1 MKAGFSPEEI
11 VRRRERGRLSGGAK
25 DLARIVNE
33 FRSEPSSMFRTS
45 LMTQQRQLFGTDG
58 IRGVAGD
65 FPLTKRSTYLIG
77 RALGHDL
84 VRTVSRAQAV
94 IGQDTRESSRW
105 IADRVAEGLAAVG
118 VDVHSAGVI
127 TTPGVAYLARS
138 RKMAAGVV
146 ISASHNPWTDNG
158 IKVFSGDGF
167 KLTDARELA
176 IEKEIFALLENPASA
191 DDTAIKI
198 PRPSLPGEAELR
210 HGYVKSLTAS
220 VSSDLSKL
228 RVLVDCANG
237 AATAE
242 APELFRTL
250 GIQATFI
257 HISPDGKNIN
267 EHCGALH
274 PATLG
279 KRVAD
284 APGEFDLGVTF
295 DGDADRALFCDASGH
310 VVNGDAV
317 LLAAARDLHAQGKL
331 KADTVVS
338 TTMSNMGL
346 EIALKKAG
354 IRMLRANVGDKY
366 VLEEM
371 LKTGATLGGEQS
383 GHIIFRDAD
392 STTGDGLLTALRL
405 MDIIVR
411 SQQPLAALVGDLK
424 VFPQKIQNVRV
435 REKVPFAQVPAIQ
448 SAIDAAEKELDGNGR
463 IVVRYS
469 GTEALA
475 RVMVEAESETKM
487 QSLTA
492 AIAVEI
498 QKALG
503 V

>member
-1 MKAGFSPEEI
+1 MSQ
-11 VRRRERGRLSGGAK
+11 
-25 DLARIVNE
+25 
-33 FRSEPSSMFRTS
+33 T
-45 LMTQQRQLFGTDG
+45 RQLFGTDG
-58 IRGVAGD
+58 IRGVAGE
-65 FPLTKRSTYLIG
+65 FPLSKQSTYLIG

-84 VRTVSRAQAV
+84 LRTTSAPQAV

-118 VDVHSAGVI
+118 VEVHSAGVI
-127 TTPGVAYLARS
+127 TTPGVAFLARS
-138 RKMAAGVV
+138 RKLAAGVV

-176 IEKEIFALLENPASA
+176 IEKEIFSLLENPAA
-191 DDTAIKI
+191 TDDTALKI
-198 PRPSLPGEAELR
+198 PKPSLPGEAALR
-210 HGYVKSLTAS
+210 EAYIHSLLSNVPA
-220 VSSDLSKL
+220 DLHKL

-242 APELFRTL
+242 APELFRRL
-250 GIQATFI
+250 GVQATFI
-257 HISPDGKNIN
+257 HVSPDGKNIN
-267 EHCGALH
+267 DGCGALH
-274 PATLG
+274 PETIG
-279 KRVAD
+279 KVLA
-284 APGEFDLGVTF
+284 ASAGKFDLGVTF
-295 DGDADRALFCDASGH
+295 DGDADRALFCDATGH

-317 LLAAARDLHAQGKL
+317 LLAAARDLHAQRKL
-331 KADTVVS
+331 QGNTVVA

-346 EIALKKAG
+346 EVALKKSG
-354 IRMLRANVGDKY
+354 ISMLRANVGDKY

-383 GHIIFRDAD
+383 GHIIFRDGD

-411 SQQPLAALVGDLK
+411 NDKPLAELISDLK

-435 REKVPFAQVPAIQ
+435 REKVPFAQVPAVQ
-448 SAIDAAEKELDGNGR
+448 SAIAAAERELDGSGR
-463 IVVRYS
+463 VVVRYS

-475 RVMVEAESETKM
+475 RVMVEAESEERM
-487 QSLTA
+487 RVLTA
-492 AIAVEI
+492 SIAGEI

>member
-1 MKAGFSPEEI
+1 
-11 VRRRERGRLSGGAK
+11 
-25 DLARIVNE
+25 
-33 FRSEPSSMFRTS
+33 
-45 LMTQQRQLFGTDG
+45 MTQRQLFGTDG
-58 IRGVAGD
+58 IRGVAGE
-65 FPLTKRSTYLIG
+65 FPLTKQSTYLIG

-84 VRTVSRAQAV
+84 LRNQPRAQAL

-138 RKMAAGVV
+138 RRMAAGIV

-167 KLTDARELA
+167 KLTDERELA
-176 IEKEIFALLENPASA
+176 IEKEIFALLQNPASA
-191 DDTAIKI
+191 DDTALKV
-198 PRPSLPGEAELR
+198 PRPSLPGESELR
-210 HGYVKSLTAS
+210 QSYIKELAAS
-220 VSSDLSKL
+220 VKSDLSKL

-237 AATAE
+237 AAAAE

-257 HISPDGKNIN
+257 HVSPDGKNIN
-267 EHCGALH
+267 EQCGALH
-274 PATLG
+274 PETLG
-279 KRVAD
+279 KQVAE
-284 APGEFDLGVTF
+284 ARGQFDLGVTF
-295 DGDADRALFCDASGH
+295 DGDADRALFCDAQGR

-317 LLAAARDLHAQGKL
+317 LLATARDMHAGGTL

-346 EIALKKAG
+346 EIALKNSG
-354 IRMLRANVGDKY
+354 IRMRRANVGDKY

-383 GHIIFRDAD
+383 GHIIFRDGD

-411 SQQPLAALVGDLK
+411 SKKPLAELIADLK
-424 VFPQKIQNVRV
+424 VFPQKIQNIRV

-448 SAIDAAEKELDGNGR
+448 GAIHSAERELDGKGR
-463 IVVRYS
+463 VVVRYS

-475 RVMVEAESETKM
+475 RVMVEAESEAQM
-487 QSLTA
+487 QSITA
-492 AIAVEI
+492 AIAGEI

>member
-1 MKAGFSPEEI
+1 
-11 VRRRERGRLSGGAK
+11 
-25 DLARIVNE
+25 
-33 FRSEPSSMFRTS
+33 
-45 LMTQQRQLFGTDG
+45 MTQQRQLFGTDG
-58 IRGVAGD
+58 IRGVAGE
-65 FPLTKRSTYLIG
+65 FPLTAQSTNLIG

-84 VRTVSRAQAV
+84 IRTTAKAKAV

-105 IADRVAEGLAAVG
+105 IADRVSEGLAAVG

-138 RKMAAGVV
+138 RGMAAGVV

-167 KLTDARELA
+167 KLSDSRELA
-176 IEKEIFALLENPASA
+176 IEQEIFALLKNPASA
-191 DDTAIKI
+191 DDTALKV
-198 PRPSLPGEAELR
+198 PRPSLPGEPELR
-210 HGYVKSLTAS
+210 HAYIKSLAAS
-220 VSSDLSKL
+220 VTSDLSKL

-242 APELFRTL
+242 APELFRML
-250 GIQATFI
+250 GIQATFV
-257 HISPDGKNIN
+257 HIAPNGRNIN

-274 PATLG
+274 PDTLG
-279 KRVAD
+279 KNVA
-284 APGEFDLGVTF
+284 ASAGKFDLGVTF
-295 DGDADRALFCDASGH
+295 DGDADRALFCDAFGR
-310 VVNGDAV
+310 VVNGDGV
-317 LLAAARDLHAQGKL
+317 LLAAARSLRAEGKL
-331 KADTVVS
+331 KTNTVVS

-346 EIALKKAG
+346 EIALKKSG

-383 GHIIFRDAD
+383 GHIIFLDGDA
-392 STTGDGLLTALRL
+392 TTGDGLLTALRL

-411 SQQPLAALVGDLK
+411 SGKPLADLVSDLK

-435 REKVPFAQVPAIQ
+435 KEKVPFANVPAIQ
-448 SAIDAAEKELDGNGR
+448 SAITSAEKELDGNGR
-463 IVVRYS
+463 VVVRYS

-475 RVMVEAESETKM
+475 RVMVEAESESKM
-487 QSLTA
+487 QTACA
-492 AIAVEI
+492 AIAAEI

>member
-1 MKAGFSPEEI
+1 
-11 VRRRERGRLSGGAK
+11 
-25 DLARIVNE
+25 
-33 FRSEPSSMFRTS
+33 
-45 LMTQQRQLFGTDG
+45 MTQQRQLFGTDG
-58 IRGVAGD
+58 IRGVAGE
-65 FPLTKRSTYLIG
+65 FPLTAQSTNLIG

-84 VRTVSRAQAV
+84 IRTTAKAKAV

-105 IADRVAEGLAAVG
+105 IADRVSEGLAAVG

-138 RKMAAGVV
+138 RGMAAGVV

-167 KLTDARELA
+167 KLSDSRELA
-176 IEKEIFALLENPASA
+176 IEQEIFALLKNPASA
-191 DDTAIKI
+191 DDTALKV
-198 PRPSLPGEAELR
+198 PRPSLPGEPELR
-210 HGYVKSLTAS
+210 HAYIKSLAAS
-220 VSSDLSKL
+220 VTSDLSKL

-242 APELFRTL
+242 APELFRML
-250 GIQATFI
+250 GIQATFV
-257 HISPDGKNIN
+257 HIAPNGRNIN

-274 PATLG
+274 PDTLG
-279 KRVAD
+279 KNVA
-284 APGEFDLGVTF
+284 ASAGKFDLGVTF
-295 DGDADRALFCDASGH
+295 DGDADRALFCDAFGR
-310 VVNGDAV
+310 VVNGDGV
-317 LLAAARDLHAQGKL
+317 LLAAARSLRAEGKL
-331 KADTVVS
+331 KTNTVVS

-346 EIALKKAG
+346 EIALKTSG

-383 GHIIFRDAD
+383 GHIIFLDGDA
-392 STTGDGLLTALRL
+392 TTGDGLLTALRL

-411 SQQPLAALVGDLK
+411 SGKPLADLVSDLK

-435 REKVPFAQVPAIQ
+435 KEKVPFANVPAIQ
-448 SAIDAAEKELDGNGR
+448 SAITSAEKELDGNGR
-463 IVVRYS
+463 VVVRYS

-475 RVMVEAESETKM
+475 RVMVEAESESKM
-487 QSLTA
+487 QTACA
-492 AIAVEI
+492 AIAAEI

>member
-1 MKAGFSPEEI
+1 MS
-11 VRRRERGRLSGGAK
+11 
-25 DLARIVNE
+25 D
-33 FRSEPSSMFRTS
+33 
-45 LMTQQRQLFGTDG
+45 QRQLFGTDG
-58 IRGVAGD
+58 IRGVAGEH
-65 FPLTKRSTYLIG
+65 PLTKQSTYLIG

-84 VRTVSRAQAV
+84 LNQTSKPKAV

-118 VDVHSAGVI
+118 VEVHSAGVI

-146 ISASHNPWTDNG
+146 ISASHNPWKDNG
-158 IKVFSGDGF
+158 IKVFSGEGF
-167 KLTDARELA
+167 KLSDARELA
-176 IEKEIFALLENPASA
+176 IETEIFTQLKNPGSA
-191 DDTAIKI
+191 DDTALKV
-198 PRPSLPGEAELR
+198 PPPSLPGEAELR
-210 HGYVKSLTAS
+210 HAYIGSLEKSVKS
-220 VSSDLSKL
+220 DLRKL

-242 APELFRTL
+242 APELFREL
-250 GIQATFI
+250 GVQATFN

-267 EHCGALH
+267 EGCGALY
-274 PATLG
+274 PEALG
-279 KRVAD
+279 KEVVAK
-284 APGEFDLGVTF
+284 AGQFDLGVTF
-295 DGDADRALFCDASGH
+295 DGDADRALFCDGNGK

-317 LLAAARDLHAQGKL
+317 LLAAARDMHAQGTL
-331 KADTVVS
+331 KNDTVVS

-346 EIALKKAG
+346 EIALKNSG

-383 GHIIFRDAD
+383 GHIIFRDTD

-411 SQQPLAALVGDLK
+411 SGQSLAALVGDLK
-424 VFPQKIQNVRV
+424 VFPQKIQNIRV
-435 REKVPFAQVPAIQ
+435 REKVPFAEIPAVKAVI
-448 SAIDAAEKELDGNGR
+448 AAAERDLDGNGR
-463 IVVRYS
+463 VVVRYS

-475 RVMVEAESETKM
+475 RVMVEAESEEKM
-487 QSLTA
+487 RALTA
-492 AIAVEI
+492 NIAQEI

-503 V
+503 TQ

>member
-1 MKAGFSPEEI
+1 M
-11 VRRRERGRLSGGAK
+11 
-25 DLARIVNE
+25 
-33 FRSEPSSMFRTS
+33 SE
-45 LMTQQRQLFGTDG
+45 QRQLFGTDG
-58 IRGVAGD
+58 IRGVAGE
-65 FPLTKRSTYLIG
+65 FPLSKQSTYLIG

-84 VRTVSRAQAV
+84 VRTTPKAQAV
-94 IGQDTRESSRW
+94 IGQDTRESSQW

-138 RKMAAGVV
+138 RGLAAGVV

-176 IEKEIFALLENPASA
+176 IEKEIFALLQNTAA
-191 DDTAIKI
+191 VDDTALKI
-198 PRPSLPGEAELR
+198 PKPSLPGEAELR
-210 HGYVKSLTAS
+210 HGYIKSLAAS

-228 RVLVDCANG
+228 SVLVDCANG

-242 APELFRTL
+242 APELFRNL
-250 GIQATFI
+250 GVQATFI
-257 HISPDGKNIN
+257 HTAPDGKNIN
-267 EHCGALH
+267 EGCGALH
-274 PATLG
+274 PETLG
-279 KRVAD
+279 KTVA
-284 APGEFDLGVTF
+284 ASKGHFDLGVTF
-295 DGDADRALFCDASGH
+295 DGDADRALFCDANGR
-310 VVNGDAV
+310 VVNGDGV

-346 EIALKKAG
+346 EIALKKSG

-383 GHIIFRDAD
+383 GHIIFLDGE

-405 MDIIVR
+405 MDIVVR
-411 SQQPLAALVGDLK
+411 SGKRLAELVGDLK

-435 REKVPFAQVPAIQ
+435 REKIPFTQISAVQAAI
-448 SAIDAAEKELDGNGR
+448 AAAERELDGNGR
-463 IVVRYS
+463 VVVRYS

-475 RVMVEAESETKM
+475 RVMVEAESEQKM
-487 QSLTA
+487 QALTA
-492 AIAVEI
+492 GIAAEI

-503 V
+503 A

>member
-1 MKAGFSPEEI
+1 MS
-11 VRRRERGRLSGGAK
+11 
-25 DLARIVNE
+25 
-33 FRSEPSSMFRTS
+33 
-45 LMTQQRQLFGTDG
+45 QQRQLFGTDG

-65 FPLTKRSTYLIG
+65 FPLTKQSTYLIG

-84 VRTVSRAQAV
+84 MATNAKAKAV
-94 IGQDTRESSRW
+94 IGQDTRESSAW

-138 RKMAAGVV
+138 RSMAAGVV

-167 KLTDARELA
+167 KLTDERELA
-176 IEKEIFALLENPASA
+176 IEKEIFALLENATAA
-191 DDTAIKI
+191 DDTALKI
-198 PRPSLPGEAELR
+198 PKPSLPGEAELR
-210 HGYVKSLTAS
+210 HAYVKSLADG
-220 VSSDLSKL
+220 VSSDLRKL

-250 GIQATFI
+250 GIQATFT

-267 EHCGALH
+267 EGCGALH
-274 PATLG
+274 PETLG
-279 KRVAD
+279 KMVAEF
-284 APGEFDLGVTF
+284 PGQFDLGVTF
-295 DGDADRALFCDASGH
+295 DGDADRALFCDAAGR
-310 VVNGDAV
+310 VVNGDSV
-317 LLAAARDLHAQGKL
+317 LLAAARDLHAQEKL

-346 EIALKKAG
+346 EIALKNSG

-383 GHIIFRDAD
+383 GHIIFRDCEA
-392 STTGDGLLTALRL
+392 TTGDGLLTALRL

-411 SQQPLAALVGDLK
+411 AGKPLAELFGDLK

-435 REKVPFAQVPAIQ
+435 REKIPFAKIPSVQA
-448 SAIDAAEKELDGNGR
+448 AIDTAERELDGNGR
-463 IVVRYS
+463 VVVRYS
-469 GTEALA
+469 GTETLA
-475 RVMVEAESETKM
+475 RVMVEAESEDKM
-487 QSLTA
+487 NALTA
-492 AIAVEI
+492 AIAAEI

>member
-1 MKAGFSPEEI
+1 MI
-11 VRRRERGRLSGGAK
+11 
-25 DLARIVNE
+25 
-33 FRSEPSSMFRTS
+33 
-45 LMTQQRQLFGTDG
+45 QQRQLFGTDG
-58 IRGVAGD
+58 IRGVAGE
-65 FPLTKRSTYLIG
+65 FPLTKKSTYLIG

-84 VRTVSRAQAV
+84 IRANAKAQAV
-94 IGQDTRESSRW
+94 IGQDTRESSAW

-138 RKMAAGVV
+138 RRMAAGIV

-167 KLTDARELA
+167 KLSDARELA
-176 IEKEIFALLENPASA
+176 IEKEIFALLENTAAA
-191 DDTAIKI
+191 DDTALKI
-198 PRPSLPGEAELR
+198 PKPSLPGEADLR
-210 HGYVKSLTAS
+210 HDYVKSLAGGVT
-220 VSSDLSKL
+220 SDLSVL

-242 APELFRTL
+242 APELFRDL
-250 GIQATFI
+250 EIQATFI

-267 EHCGALH
+267 EACGALH
-274 PATLG
+274 PEALG
-279 KRVAD
+279 KMVAE
-284 APGEFDLGVTF
+284 APGKFDLGVTF
-295 DGDADRALFCDASGH
+295 DGDADRALFCDATGR

-346 EIALKKAG
+346 EIALKNSG

-383 GHIIFRDAD
+383 GHIIFRDCDA
-392 STTGDGLLTALRL
+392 TTGDGLLTALRL
-405 MDIIVR
+405 MDIVVR
-411 SQQPLAALVGDLK
+411 SGKPLAELIADLK

-435 REKVPFAQVPAIQ
+435 REKVPFTQVPTVQNAIEN
-448 SAIDAAEKELDGNGR
+448 AERELNGNGR
-463 IVVRYS
+463 VVVRYS

-475 RVMVEAESETKM
+475 RVMVEAESEEKM
-487 QSLTA
+487 RSLTA
-492 AIAVEI
+492 AIAAEI
-498 QKALG
+498 QKQLG
-503 V
+503 A

>member
-1 MKAGFSPEEI
+1 MNEI
-11 VRRRERGRLSGGAK
+11 
-25 DLARIVNE
+25 
-33 FRSEPSSMFRTS
+33 
-45 LMTQQRQLFGTDG
+45 RQLFGTDG
-58 IRGVAGD
+58 IRGVAGE
-65 FPLTKRSTYLIG
+65 FPLTRQSTYLIG

-84 VRTVSRAQAV
+84 MRATTPRAV

-118 VDVHSAGVI
+118 VEIHSAGVI
-127 TTPGVAYLARS
+127 TTPGVAFLARS
-138 RKMAAGVV
+138 RGFAAGVV

-167 KLTDARELA
+167 KLTDMRELA
-176 IEKEIFALLENPASA
+176 IEKEIFGLLENPSAA
-191 DDTAIKI
+191 DDTAL
-198 PRPSLPGEAELR
+198 RVSGPSLPGEAELR
-210 HGYVKSLTAS
+210 HAYIKSLVES
-220 VSSDLSKL
+220 VSSDLSNL
-228 RVLVDCANG
+228 RALVDCANG

-242 APELFRTL
+242 APELFRSL

-257 HISPDGKNIN
+257 HVSPDGRNIN
-267 EHCGALH
+267 EGCGALH
-274 PATLG
+274 PEILG
-279 KRVAD
+279 NMV
-284 APGEFDLGVTF
+284 GEAAGKFDFGVTF
-295 DGDADRALFCDASGH
+295 DGDADRALFSDGRGH

-317 LLAAARDLHAQGKL
+317 LLLAARDLHTQGKL
-331 KADTVVS
+331 KGDTLVA

-346 EIALKKAG
+346 EIALKKSG

-383 GHIIFRDAD
+383 GHIIFRDGD

-405 MDIIVR
+405 MDIMVR
-411 SQQPLAALVGDLK
+411 HGKSLAELVSDLK

-435 REKVPFAQVPAIQ
+435 REKIPFAQVPVVK
-448 SAIDAAEKELDGNGR
+448 SAIEAAERELDGNGR

-475 RVMVEAESETKM
+475 RVMVEAESEERM
-487 QSLTA
+487 R
-492 AIAVEI
+492 AVTSAVTEQI

-503 V
+503 A

>member
-1 MKAGFSPEEI
+1 MGE
-11 VRRRERGRLSGGAK
+11 
-25 DLARIVNE
+25 
-33 FRSEPSSMFRTS
+33 
-45 LMTQQRQLFGTDG
+45 QRQLFGTDG
-58 IRGVAGD
+58 IRGVAGE
-65 FPLTKRSTYLIG
+65 FPLTKQSTYLIG

-84 VRTVSRAQAV
+84 MHSTRPHAV
-94 IGQDTRESSRW
+94 IGQDTRESSGW

-138 RKMAAGVV
+138 RAMAAGIV

-158 IKVFSGDGF
+158 VKVFSGDGF
-167 KLTDARELA
+167 KLTDVRELA
-176 IEKEIFALLENPASA
+176 IEKEIFALLENTSAA
-191 DDTAIKI
+191 DDTALKI
-198 PRPSLPGEAELR
+198 PKPSLPGEAELR
-210 HGYVKSLTAS
+210 HAYVKSMADD

-257 HISPDGKNIN
+257 HVSPDGKNIN
-267 EHCGALH
+267 ASCGALH
-274 PATLG
+274 PETLG
-279 KRVAD
+279 KLVA
-284 APGEFDLGVTF
+284 ASPGKYDLGVTF
-295 DGDADRALFCDASGH
+295 DGDADRALFCDASGR
-310 VVNGDAV
+310 VVNGDGV
-317 LLAAARDLHAQGKL
+317 LLAAARDLHARGKL
-331 KADTVVS
+331 KSDTVVS

-346 EIALKKAG
+346 EIALKTSG

-383 GHIIFRDAD
+383 GHIIFRDCDA
-392 STTGDGLLTALRL
+392 TTGDGLLTALRL

-411 SQQPLAALVGDLK
+411 AGKPLAELVGDLK
-424 VFPQKIQNVRV
+424 VFPQKIQNIRV
-435 REKVPFAQVPAIQ
+435 REKVPFAQIPAVQ
-448 SAIDAAEKELDGNGR
+448 AAIENAERELNGSGR
-463 IVVRYS
+463 VVVRYS

-475 RVMVEAESETKM
+475 RVMVEAESEEKM
-487 QSLTA
+487 RALTA
-492 AIAVEI
+492 GIATEI